1 MYVMGHLQVPSRD
14 PHPLAENV
22 LKVSFQGLTQPI
34 LELGCL
40 HGSIISSLNGLSL
53 SNARFFPTGGDMVT
67 Y

>member
-40 HGSIISSLNGLSL
+40 HGSIISSLNGPLFQMLAS
-53 SNARFFPTGGDMVT
+53 SQQVVT
-67 Y
+67 W